1 MRHNRFP
8 IMERRDSGGA
18 EKPSEVPGA
27 CSRERRARQD
37 SRRGL
42 FALRSV
48 EGKEIAA
55 RRRHQLPARKEVRKQ
70 PPRRH
75 QPSGRGATWWV
86 TSGCCSRSEAPRLHS
101 RHQRLTKRCSEPRA
115 SLRSTF
121 RVFAIHAL
129 VASHAFSGSRSLI
142 FCLVRPT
149 EE

>member
-48 EGKEIAA
+48 AAAKTGKEVTAVTAKREHLLVLPLSAYQKWADRLVEGFKEADRFLKMEGLHNPKFLPYRTQLVPLAA
-55 RRRHQLPARKEVRKQ
+55 VMVH
-70 PPRRH
+70 
-75 QPSGRGATWWV
+75 
-86 TSGCCSRSEAPRLHS
+86 
-101 RHQRLTKRCSEPRA
+101 
-115 SLRSTF
+115 LRD
-121 RVFAIHAL
+121 RW
-129 VASHAFSGSRSLI
+129 R
-142 FCLVRPT
+142 
-149 EE
+149 